1 MHSLCH
7 IFMTLGLNFN
17 TNSFGAPPL
26 KKIKKGEELEKKN
39 LFEQFTWSFCAIMK
53 FFLLRIGN
61 T

>member
-26 KKIKKGEELEKKN
+26 KKIKKEEELEKKKIS
-39 LFEQFTWSFCAIMK
+39 LSS
-53 FFLLRIGN
+53 LLGPSVL
-61 T
+61 